1 MGHGFLN
8 NPMPKNQLHGLY
20 EHHILKAL
28 TLTNL
33 NLKCRLCLGRFVKA
47 RKSLNFAA
55 KMNGSA
61 LPRDLD
67 ITEDTS
73 TSTVSLNLFSLG
85 KEA

>member
-1 MGHGFLN
+1 
-8 NPMPKNQLHGLY
+8 
-20 EHHILKAL
+20 
-28 TLTNL
+28 
-33 NLKCRLCLGRFVKA
+33 VKA

-55 KMNGSA
+55 KMNGSP

-85 KEA
+85 KKAPRKYDFIIVSSDHHQFSTVLV